1 MRCQG
6 DEALFME
13 TALALGDAR
22 SHAAVEALPLPPK
35 AASKVHP
42 ASLQRVLCPAVRW
55 EELGEQAQTLSLPD
69 YSSLASSR

>member
-1 MRCQG
+1 MPNRWMSLGSGIKPYPAALCCQG

-13 TALALGDAR
+13 TALALGDPR

-42 ASLQRVLCPAVRW
+42 APLRW
-55 EELGEQAQTLSLPD
+55 LS
-69 YSSLASSR
+69 